1 MSGIGPTKKIME
13 FSFYSDSKNYFF
25 KTLPWMRGVCM
36 PNIFE
41 IGPAVSEEIADK
53 QTDRQIDGQIDR

>member
-1 MSGIGPTKKIME
+1 ME

-36 PNIFE
+36 PKIFE
-41 IGPAVSEEIADK
+41 IAPAVSEEIADRH
-53 QTDRQIDGQIDR
+53 TDRQIDGQIDR